1 MLTMCLESEGG
12 VDRMTWM
19 FSLDW
24 AVVDSVPLND
34 DIGHADWLLT
44 GDGKLHADWLLIGD
58 GELQDKQYIWLTQY
72 A

>member
-12 VDRMTWM
+12 VDHMTWM

-34 DIGHADWLLT
+34 HIGHADWLLT
-44 GDGKLHADWLLIGD
+44 GDGKLHVDWLLIGD